1 MMTQS
6 FVIET
11 HDLAKQF
18 GAHRGIEGVNLTVTA
33 GDFYG
38 FIGPNGAGKSTTI
51 RLLLGL
57 ISPSSGQGRLFGELA
72 GPNRTDLLARI
83 GYMPSEA
90 VFYSGMT
97 VRDLIR
103 FSANLRGKDLREACR
118 AEAERLCTL
127 FQVDT
132 HKKVEELS
140 LGNRKKVSIICALQH
155 RPELYILDEP
165 TSGLDPFM
173 QKLFWQELTE
183 RNLQGATVF
192 VSSHVLSEVQ
202 RYCQRAAIIQDG
214 QIIIE
219 DTVQRL
225 IQTTAKRVTIHSAS
239 PLELD
244 LADMKDVLT
253 SDHSLSFLYHGE
265 MEHLLDALHQQRGDI
280 LDLSIADP
288 DMDEI
293 FMHYYEQATKNPQV
307 KGGQ

>member
-1 MMTQS
+1 MTQP

-11 HDLAKQF
+11 IDLTKRF
-18 GAHRGIEGVNLTVTA
+18 GTHRGIEDVNIRVA
-33 GDFYG
+33 EGDFYG
-38 FIGPNGAGKSTTI
+38 FIGPNGSGKSTTI

-57 ISPSSGQGRLFGELA
+57 ISPSAGKARLFSELA
-72 GPNRTDLLARI
+72 GPNQTDVLARI

-90 VFYSGMT
+90 VFYKGMS
-97 VRDLIR
+97 VREVIR
-103 FSANLRGKDLREACR
+103 LSADLRGKAVREACQL
-118 AEAERLCTL
+118 EAKRLCDL

-183 RNLQGATVF
+183 RNRQGATVF
-192 VSSHVLSEVQ
+192 VSSHILSEVQ

-214 QIIIE
+214 RIVID

-225 IQTTAKRVTIHSAS
+225 IQTTAKRVTIHGRG
-239 PLELD
+239 PVDLD
-244 LADMKDVLT
+244 LADMKDVLQAE
-253 SDHSLSFLYHGE
+253 DSLSFLYNGDIQ
-265 MEHLLDALHQQRGDI
+265 LLLEALYQQRGEM
-280 LDLSIADP
+280 LDVSIVDP
-288 DMDEI
+288 DMDEV
-293 FMHYYEQATKNPQV
+293 FMHYYENVANSPQV
-307 KGGQ
+307 KGGH